1 MGVLRGLLQAVG
13 ALLAG
18 VLGLVRGL
26 LQGVAS
32 LFRRL
37 V

>member
-1 MGVLRGLLQAVG
+1 MGVLRSLLQAVG

-26 LQGVAS
+26 LQGLAS

>member
-1 MGVLRGLLQAVG
+1 MGVLRGLFQAVG